1 MFLMV
6 RSLKAK
12 MSFYP
17 PIDGIIH
24 FMVRNPKAEASGK
37 APRLEKICDFPRTRY
52 AFFESLQL
60 TLSIACNL
68 AQTLGKKSTNLLH
81 KSKFIAK
88 RTANWQSLQN
98 EDKGGARM
106 RILAPI
112 FFLYEI
118 LKPKMSSTRKK
129 RC

>member
-1 MFLMV
+1 MSIMHANIGLFLFCTNIEIWTNCPRKNDMFEMYLHDIIFADELQHK
-6 RSLKAK
+6 R
-12 MSFYP
+12 
-17 PIDGIIH
+17 DG
-24 FMVRNPKAEASGK
+24 
-37 APRLEKICDFPRTRY
+37 T
-52 AFFESLQL
+52 L
-60 TLSIACNL
+60 TIP
-68 AQTLGKKSTNLLH
+68 
-81 KSKFIAK
+81 
-88 RTANWQSLQN
+88 QN

>member
-1 MFLMV
+1 MDNFILGV
-6 RSLKAK
+6 PQISTKK
-12 MSFYP
+12 
-17 PIDGIIH
+17 
-24 FMVRNPKAEASGK
+24 
-37 APRLEKICDFPRTRY
+37 KIFVQIVQI
-52 AFFESLQL
+52 S
-60 TLSIACNL
+60 
-68 AQTLGKKSTNLLH
+68 
-81 KSKFIAK
+81 
-88 RTANWQSLQN
+88 QN

>member
-1 MFLMV
+1 MMNVNIKKEFCDISTHLN
-6 RSLKAK
+6 LQHK
-12 MSFYP
+12 
-17 PIDGIIH
+17 
-24 FMVRNPKAEASGK
+24 
-37 APRLEKICDFPRTRY
+37 EKV
-52 AFFESLQL
+52 AFKNA
-60 TLSIACNL
+60 T
-68 AQTLGKKSTNLLH
+68 
-81 KSKFIAK
+81 
-88 RTANWQSLQN
+88 QN